1 MRLELKDKEKFIK
14 FSRLAKKHH
23 LYQTFILMVQLTRKS
38 CDILKGKKFIA
49 GTILN
54 NLYKAV
60 REENEELFIKALTEA
75 DEKIRNYQIANE
87 DKAKSFRRLYTY
99 QREFLYE

>member
-1 MRLELKDKEKFIK
+1 MRLEFKDKEKFIK

-23 LYQTFILMVQLTRKS
+23 LYQIFILMVQLTRKS
-38 CDILKGKKFIA
+38 CDELKGKRFTA
-49 GTILN
+49 GSTLS

-60 REENEELFIKALTEA
+60 REENEELFIKSLTEA
-75 DEKIRNYQIANE
+75 NEKIRNYQVANE
-87 DKAKSFRRLYTY
+87 DKAKTIRRLYTY